1 MKIIIK
7 IILLLILIV
16 AVFVGVRTFSGDQGF
31 VVALDQWLD
40 QFQEQGE
47 DHDADGSDDGEEEG
61 EDDDDVPSR
70 VEIHEGLPAVKLT
83 EEIMSRSG
91 IQTSSLQVV
100 SHLHEARA
108 TGLVVDFQPLL
119 RKRTDYD
126 KAGSELV
133 LTEESIRAST
143 KVYER
148 LRVLHKERANVSL
161 RQVEEARF
169 RMAEDNARKNSAG
182 KLMQNIRTET
192 LQEWGKELSDWAL
205 GTALGSQEA
214 GKEQS
219 SYFDRLLQKQD
230 VLIMVTLPPDLVLP
244 EETSFV
250 FINTHPERSTS
261 RKAYLISPA
270 SHTNPLSQG
279 VTYYFRTPAENMR
292 IGMHLSAWVI
302 VSDEVQTGVDV
313 PLASVIWYGG
323 QPWVYVQVEDDLYSR
338 RPVADYRE
346 TDFGWFITNT
356 FEQDEKIVIR
366 GGQLLLSEELRWQIP
381 DEDDD

>member
-1 MKIIIK
+1 MKTIIK
-7 IILLLILIV
+7 IILLLILVV
-16 AVFVGVRTFSGDQGF
+16 AVFIGVRTFSGDHGF

-40 QFQEQGE
+40 QFQEQEGE
-47 DHDADGSDDGEEEG
+47 AEHEDDDSDEDE

-70 VEIHEGLPAVKLT
+70 VEIHEGLPAVRLT

-108 TGLVVDFQPLL
+108 TGLVIDFQPLL
-119 RKRTDYD
+119 GRRTDYH
-126 KAGSELV
+126 KAGSDLI
-133 LTEESIRAST
+133 LAEESLQASAR
-143 KVYER
+143 VYER

-169 RMAEDNARKNSAG
+169 RMTENKARKVSAAQ
-182 KLMQNIRTET
+182 LMQNIRTET
-192 LQEWGKELSDWAL
+192 MQKWGKELSGWAL
-205 GTALGSQEA
+205 GSKESGSER
-214 GKEQS
+214 S

-230 VLIMVTLPPDLVLP
+230 VLIMVTLPPDLTLP

-270 SHTNPLSQG
+270 SHTNLLSQG

-302 VSDEVQTGVDV
+302 VSDEVETGVDV

-323 QPWVYVQVEDDLYSR
+323 EPWVYVQVEEDLYSR
-338 RPVADYRE
+338 RPVAAYRE
-346 TDFGWFITNT
+346 TDFGWFITDT
-356 FEQDEKIVIR
+356 FEQNEKIVIR

>member
-1 MKIIIK
+1 MKTLIK
-7 IILLLILIV
+7 IILLLILVV
-16 AVFVGVRTFSGDQGF
+16 AIFVGVRTFSGDRGF

-40 QFQEQGE
+40 QFQEQESEAEHDDDDSDE
-47 DHDADGSDDGEEEG
+47 DEEEE

-70 VEIHEGLPAVKLT
+70 VEIHEGLPAVRLT

-119 RKRTDYD
+119 GRRTDYH
-126 KAGSELV
+126 KAGSDLI
-133 LTEESIRAST
+133 LAEESLQASAR
-143 KVYER
+143 VYER

-169 RMAEDNARKNSAG
+169 RMTENKARKVSAAQ
-182 KLMQNIRTET
+182 LMQNIRTET
-192 LQEWGKELSDWAL
+192 MQKWGKELSNWAL
-205 GTALGSQEA
+205 GSKEA

-230 VLIMVTLPPDLVLP
+230 VLIMVTLPPDLTLP

-270 SHTNPLSQG
+270 SHTNLLSQG

-302 VSDEVQTGVDV
+302 VSDEVETGVDV
-313 PLASVIWYGG
+313 PPASVIWYGG

-346 TDFGWFITNT
+346 TDFGWFITDT

>member
-1 MKIIIK
+1 MKMLIK
-7 IILLLILIV
+7 IILLLILII

-40 QFQEQGE
+40 QFQE
-47 DHDADGSDDGEEEG
+47 EEG
-61 EDDDDVPSR
+61 EAEHDDDDSDEDEEDDDDVPSR

-83 EEIMSRSG
+83 DEIMSRSG

-119 RKRTDYD
+119 GRRTDYH
-126 KAGSELV
+126 KAGSDLI
-133 LTEESIRAST
+133 LAEESLQASAR
-143 KVYER
+143 VYER

-169 RMAEDNARKNSAG
+169 RMTENKARKVSAAQ
-182 KLMQNIRTET
+182 LMQNIRTET
-192 LQEWGKELSDWAL
+192 MQKWGKELSGWAL
-205 GTALGSQEA
+205 GSKEA
-214 GKEQS
+214 GSEQS

-230 VLIMVTLPPDLVLP
+230 VLIMVTLPPDLTLP

-270 SHTNPLSQG
+270 SHTNSLSQG

-292 IGMHLSAWVI
+292 IGMHLSSWVI
-302 VSDEVQTGVDV
+302 VSDEVETGVDV

-346 TDFGWFITNT
+346 TDFGWFITDT

>member
-1 MKIIIK
+1 MKTLIK
-7 IILLLILIV
+7 IILLLILVV
-16 AVFVGVRTFSGDQGF
+16 AVFVGVRIFSGDQGF

-40 QFQEQGE
+40 QFQEQESEAEHE
-47 DHDADGSDDGEEEG
+47 DDDLDEDE

-119 RKRTDYD
+119 GRRTDYH
-126 KAGSELV
+126 KAGSDLI
-133 LTEESIRAST
+133 LAEESLQASAR
-143 KVYER
+143 VYER

-169 RMAEDNARKNSAG
+169 RMTENKARKVSTAQ
-182 KLMQNIRTET
+182 LMQNIRTET
-192 LQEWGKELSDWAL
+192 MQKWGKELSGWAL
-205 GTALGSQEA
+205 GSKEA
-214 GKEQS
+214 GSEQS

-230 VLIMVTLPPDLVLP
+230 VLIMVTLPPDLTLP

-270 SHTNPLSQG
+270 SHTNLLSQG

-302 VSDEVQTGVDV
+302 VSDEVETGVDV

-346 TDFGWFITNT
+346 TDFGWFITDT

>member
-7 IILLLILIV
+7 IILLLILIII
-16 AVFVGVRTFSGDQGF
+16 VFFGVRSFSGEQGF

-40 QFQEQGE
+40 QFQEQEVE
-47 DHDADGSDDGEEEG
+47 DDHEDDDLD

-70 VEIHEGLPAVKLT
+70 VEIHEGLPAVRLT

-119 RKRTDYD
+119 GRRTDYH
-126 KAGSELV
+126 KAGSDLI
-133 LTEESIRAST
+133 LAEESLQASAR
-143 KVYER
+143 VYER

-169 RMAEDNARKNSAG
+169 RMTENKTRKVSAAQ
-182 KLMQNIRTET
+182 LMQNARTET
-192 LQEWGKELSDWAL
+192 MQKWGKELSGW
-205 GTALGSQEA
+205 ALGSQEA

-230 VLIMVTLPPDLVLP
+230 VLIMVTLPPDLTLP

-279 VTYYFRTPAENMR
+279 VTYFFRTPAENMR
-292 IGMHLSAWVI
+292 IGMYLSAWVI
-302 VSDEVQTGVDV
+302 VSDEVETGVDV

-323 QPWVYVQVEDDLYSR
+323 QPWVYVQVEEDLYSR
-338 RPVADYRE
+338 RPVTDYRE
-346 TDFGWFITNT
+346 TDFGWFITDT

>member
-1 MKIIIK
+1 MKTIIK
-7 IILLLILIV
+7 IILLLILVV
-16 AVFVGVRTFSGDQGF
+16 AVFIGVRTFSGDHGF

-40 QFQEQGE
+40 QFQEQEGE
-47 DHDADGSDDGEEEG
+47 AEHEDDDSDEDE

-70 VEIHEGLPAVKLT
+70 VEIHEGLPAVRLT
-83 EEIMSRSG
+83 DEIMSRSG

-119 RKRTDYD
+119 RRRTNYH
-126 KAGSELV
+126 KAGSDLI
-133 LTEESIRAST
+133 LAEESLQASER
-143 KVYER
+143 VYER

-169 RMAEDNARKNSAG
+169 RMTENKARKVSAAQ
-182 KLMQNIRTET
+182 LMQNIRTET
-192 LQEWGKELSDWAL
+192 MQKWGKELSGWAL
-205 GTALGSQEA
+205 GSKESGSER
-214 GKEQS
+214 S

-230 VLIMVTLPPDLVLP
+230 VLIMVTLPPDLTLP

-270 SHTNPLSQG
+270 SHTNLLSQG

-302 VSDEVQTGVDV
+302 VSDEVETGVDV

-323 QPWVYVQVEDDLYSR
+323 EPWVYVQVEEDLYSR
-338 RPVADYRE
+338 RPVAAYRE
-346 TDFGWFITNT
+346 TDFGWFITDT
-356 FEQDEKIVIR
+356 FEQNEKIVIR

>member
-7 IILLLILIV
+7 IILLFILVIV
-16 AVFVGVRTFSGDQGF
+16 VFFGIRSFSGEQGF

-47 DHDADGSDDGEEEG
+47 GHGDDSDSDEAEG
-61 EDDDDVPSR
+61 DEDNDDDVPSR

-83 EEIMSRSG
+83 ENIMSRSG

-100 SHLHEARA
+100 SHLNEVRA

-119 RKRTDYD
+119 RKRTDYH
-126 KAGSELV
+126 KAGSDLV
-133 LTEESIRAST
+133 LTEESLRAST

-169 RMAEDNARKNSAG
+169 RMAEDKARKIAAG
-182 KLMQNIRTET
+182 QLMQNIRTET

-205 GTALGSQEA
+205 GSQEV

-279 VTYYFRTPAENMR
+279 VTYYFRTPAKNMR

-302 VSDEVQTGVDV
+302 VSDEVETGVDV

-346 TDFGWFITNT
+346 TDFGWFITDT

>member
-1 MKIIIK
+1 MKTLIK
-7 IILLLILIV
+7 IILLLILVV

-40 QFQEQGE
+40 QFQEQEGE
-47 DHDADGSDDGEEEG
+47 AEHEDDDSDEDE

-70 VEIHEGLPAVKLT
+70 VEIHEGLPAVRLT
-83 EEIMSRSG
+83 DEIMSRSG

-119 RKRTDYD
+119 GRRTDYH
-126 KAGSELV
+126 KAGSDLI
-133 LTEESIRAST
+133 LAEESLQASAR
-143 KVYER
+143 VYER

-169 RMAEDNARKNSAG
+169 RMTENKARKVSAAQ
-182 KLMQNIRTET
+182 LMQNIRTET
-192 LQEWGKELSDWAL
+192 MQKWGKELSNWAL
-205 GTALGSQEA
+205 GSKEA

-230 VLIMVTLPPDLVLP
+230 VLIMVTLPPDLTLP

-270 SHTNPLSQG
+270 SHTNLLSQG

-302 VSDEVQTGVDV
+302 VSDEVETGVDV
-313 PLASVIWYGG
+313 PPASVIWYGG

-346 TDFGWFITNT
+346 TDFGWFITDT